1 MANTV
6 ELQLDPSAV
15 QSEGERA
22 ALKLVSKAQRTILNS
37 AKTKSPVDTGHLRQT
52 HRPGGIRVSG
62 GRVTTEVVATAPY
75 AVPVHQGSRKHRI
88 EPKNKKM
95 LSWREGGNGPRVF
108 ASSVMHPGSK
118 PRPWLINAAK
128 AEGPRLG
135 FVVQENR

>member
-1 MANTV
+1 MANRV
-6 ELQLDPSAV
+6 DLELDSRAV

-22 ALKLVSKAQRTILNS
+22 ALILVRKAQRTILNS
-37 AKTKSPVDTGHLRQT
+37 AQMKSPVDTGHLRQT
-52 HRPGGIRVSG
+52 HRSGGIRISG

-88 EPKNKKM
+88 EPKNKKL
-95 LSWREGGNGPRVF
+95 LSWKPKGGARVF

>member
-1 MANTV
+1 MANRV
-6 ELQLDPSAV
+6 DLELDSRSV

-22 ALKLVSKAQRTILNS
+22 ALILVRKAQRTILNS

-52 HRPGGIRVSG
+52 HRPGGIRLSG

-88 EPKNKKM
+88 EPKNKKL
-95 LSWREGGNGPRVF
+95 LSWKPKGGARVF

>member
-1 MANTV
+1 MANRV
-6 ELQLDPSAV
+6 DLELDSRSV

-22 ALKLVSKAQRTILNS
+22 ALILVRKAQRTILNS

-88 EPKNKKM
+88 EPKNKKL
-95 LSWREGGNGPRVF
+95 LSWKPKGGPRVF

>member
-1 MANTV
+1 MANRV
-6 ELQLDPSAV
+6 DLELDSRSV

-22 ALKLVSKAQRTILNS
+22 ALMLVRKAQRTILNS

-75 AVPVHQGSRKHRI
+75 AVPVHQGSRKHLI
-88 EPKNKKM
+88 EPKNKKL
-95 LSWREGGNGPRVF
+95 LSWKPKAGPRVF

>member
-22 ALKLVSKAQRTILNS
+22 ALKLVSKAQRTIGNT
-37 AKTKSPVDTGHLRQT
+37 ARMRSPSRTGHLRDT
-52 HRPGGIRVSG
+52 HRPGPVRASG
-62 GRVTTEVVATAPY
+62 GRVTASVEATAPY
-75 AVPVHQGSRKHRI
+75 AAPVHQGARKHLI
-88 EPKNKKM
+88 VPKNKKM

>member
-1 MANTV
+1 MANRV
-6 ELQLDPSAV
+6 DLELDPSAV

-22 ALKLVSKAQRTILNS
+22 ALILVRKAQRTILNS

-88 EPKNKKM
+88 EPKNKKL
-95 LSWREGGNGPRVF
+95 LSWKPKGGARVF
-108 ASSVMHPGSK
+108 AASVMHPGSK

-135 FVVQENR
+135 FVIQENR